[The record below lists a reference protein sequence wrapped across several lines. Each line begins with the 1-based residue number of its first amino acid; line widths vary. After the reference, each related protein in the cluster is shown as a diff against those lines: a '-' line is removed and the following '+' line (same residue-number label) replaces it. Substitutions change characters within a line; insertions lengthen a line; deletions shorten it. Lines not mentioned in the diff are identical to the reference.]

1 MLKSML
7 SKLAGVKRSLPNIN
21 IVEPKTVIRITW
33 VVGKLNTPTMDFYF
47 RSRPAMLAGFN
58 EVDID
63 ELNDVSHPF
72 WASQDDRV
80 VLVRDVPIRL
90 LRKLKCGHAR
100 RHIIWFID
108 DDIPA
113 VVDDMT
119 LPSAYRKR
127 LSSWFN
133 QAYCIL
139 GQICNDIWVS
149 TPYLA
154 ERYNLPSRSILPPRQ
169 IMGMEAVTVKCFYH
183 GSASHTQEWDFVI
196 KLIEKI
202 QEKYEYVWFELI
214 GDHSLYKRIR
224 HVPRVTVLHPMSWAN
239 YQAHIASRKMD
250 IGLAPLFCSPFNAA
264 RSHCKLLDIQRQ
276 GAIGIYSTGFPYS
289 TEIKGMAAGIIAGDS
304 LDSWLDAFE
313 RALHSDR
320 KIIHANSVG
329 VINKSV
335 NECIL

>member
-1 MLKSML
+1 ML
-7 SKLAGVKRSLPNIN
+7 SKLAGVKRSLPNIY
-21 IVEPKTVIRITW
+21 VTESKTVIRMTW
-33 VVGKLNTPTMDFYF
+33 VVGRLNTPTMDFYF
-47 RSRPAMLAGFN
+47 RSRPTMFAGFN
-58 EVDID
+58 AVDVNELVDI
-63 ELNDVSHPF
+63 SHPF
-72 WASQDDRV
+72 WTSLDDRV
-80 VLVRDVPIRL
+80 ILVRDVPVTL
-90 LRKLKCGHAR
+90 LRKLKCGHSR

-119 LPSAYRKR
+119 LPIAYRKR

-133 QAYCIL
+133 QAYFIL
-139 GQICNDIWVS
+139 GEICNDIWVS

-154 ERYNLPSRSILPPRQ
+154 EKYSLPSHSILPPLQ
-169 IMGMEAVTVKCFYH
+169 ITGADALKIKCFYH

-202 QEKYEYVWFELI
+202 QGQYESVWFELI

-224 HVPRVTVLHPMSWAN
+224 HVPRVTVLHPMSWDN

-276 GAIGIYSTGFPYS
+276 GAIGIYSAGFPYS
-289 TEIKGMAAGIIAGDS
+289 DKIKGMAAGIIAGDS

-320 KIIHANSVG
+320 KLIHANSVG
-329 VINKSV
+329 VINNSV
-335 NECIL
+335 NESVL